1 MVILLQT
8 NLISAYPI
16 YDKIK
21 NLASNLW
28 RIMKVIL
35 FQEHYNSR
43 WEGLQVPAVEKHRFI
58 SLILIEQLMFFVNT
72 LLWHEKRQEKS
83 WVLRNDSKLSSI
95 EKLIRFVRLMWTR
108 RRFRLWCM
116 FYVTCGLNRFWA
128 NLLKNL
134 FQHFE
139 IFFYIILLVHILN
152 YIGTNFWNEVGG

>member
-1 MVILLQT
+1 V
-8 NLISAYPI
+8 
-16 YDKIK
+16 
-21 NLASNLW
+21 
-28 RIMKVIL
+28 R
-35 FQEHYNSR
+35 
-43 WEGLQVPAVEKHRFI
+43 GLQVPAVEKHRFI

-83 WVLRNDSKLSSI
+83 WVLRNGSKLSSI

-139 IFFYIILLVHILN
+139 IFFLHYSLGAYFELYWYKFLKRGRRLKFYHSCQFYQHLMRKFCTNILTSKITKLKYN
-152 YIGTNFWNEVGG
+152 